1 MEEILYSKIT
11 NPTYENFIA
20 ICPYCDFKNIFN
32 RVTDLKDT
40 DPIGFKTVKCL
51 SEKCEK
57 SFNINGDL
65 VSPAYQMLIFDC
77 YDLLKEKKYSYC
89 ILNLAQA
96 FEVFFSLYLRIKLIY
111 KPFAIQRGKT
121 RVNEINELNKI
132 LNFLY
137 DAIKKYPYL
146 KIRNIFIN
154 TVLSNQSNN
163 SLEESNTF
171 IENIMNLTT
180 EPKKYLIKN
189 ISDKKLKS
197 LLIKLKNSKIHEL
210 RNKVVHK
217 DAYRPTLEEVEKAIN
232 KTREIVLGLSA
243 RLDAKYDDIN
253 WYLSR
258 V

>member
-1 MEEILYSKIT
+1 MEEILYSKII

-20 ICPYCDFKNIFN
+20 NCPYCDFINIFN
-32 RVTDLKDT
+32 RATDLKDT
-40 DPIGFKTVKCL
+40 NPIDFKTVKCL

-65 VSPAYQMLIFDC
+65 VSPSYQMLIFDC

-111 KPFAIQRGKT
+111 KPFAIQEQREET
-121 RVNEINELNKI
+121 SLNELNEI

-137 DAIKKYPYL
+137 DAIKNYPYL
-146 KIRNIFIN
+146 KIRNVFIN
-154 TVLSNQSNN
+154 TVLSNKSSN
-163 SLEESNTF
+163 SLKESKTF
-171 IENIMNLTT
+171 IENINKLTT
-180 EPKKYLIKN
+180 APKNNLIEN
-189 ISDKKLKS
+189 ISDKILKP

-232 KTREIVLGLSA
+232 ETREIVLCLSA
-243 RLDAKYDDIN
+243 ILDAKYDDIN
-253 WYLSR
+253 WYSSR

>member
-1 MEEILYSKIT
+1 MEEILYSKKT

-32 RVTDLKDT
+32 RATDLKDSN
-40 DPIGFKTVKCL
+40 PIGFKTVKCL

-121 RVNEINELNKI
+121 RGNELNEI
-132 LNFLY
+132 
-137 DAIKKYPYL
+137 IK
-146 KIRNIFIN
+146 
-154 TVLSNQSNN
+154 
-163 SLEESNTF
+163 
-171 IENIMNLTT
+171 NLTT
-180 EPKKYLIKN
+180 EPENNLIEN
-189 ISDKKLKS
+189 ISDKKLEP

-210 RNKVVHK
+210 RNEVVHK
-217 DAYRPTLEEVEKAIN
+217 YAYRPTLEEVEKAIN
-232 KTREIVLGLSA
+232 ETREIVLGLSA

>member
-1 MEEILYSKIT
+1 MEEILYSKKT

-32 RVTDLKDT
+32 RATDLKDT
-40 DPIGFKTVKCL
+40 NPIGFKTVKCL
-51 SEKCEK
+51 SEKCGK

-111 KPFAIQRGKT
+111 KPLAIQRGKT
-121 RVNEINELNKI
+121 RVNELNEIIK
-132 LNFLY
+132 FLY
-137 DAIKKYPYL
+137 EAIKKYPYL

-163 SLEESNTF
+163 SLEGSKTF
-171 IENIMNLTT
+171 IENIKNLTT
-180 EPKKYLIKN
+180 EPENNLIEN
-189 ISDKKLKS
+189 ISDKKLEP

-210 RNKVVHK
+210 RNEVVHK
-217 DAYRPTLEEVEKAIN
+217 YAYRPTLEEVEKAIN
-232 KTREIVLGLSA
+232 ETREIVLGLSA

>member
-20 ICPYCDFKNIFN
+20 ICPYCNFKNIFN

-40 DPIGFKTVKCL
+40 NPIDFRTVKCL

-65 VSPAYQMLIFDC
+65 VSPAHQMLIFDC

-111 KPFAIQRGKT
+111 KPFAIQREET
-121 RVNEINELNKI
+121 RLNELNEI
-132 LNFLY
+132 LNSLY
-137 DAIKKYPYL
+137 DAIKNYPYL

-154 TVLSNQSNN
+154 AVLSNQSNN
-163 SLEESNTF
+163 SLEESKTF
-171 IENIMNLTT
+171 IENITNLTT
-180 EPKKYLIKN
+180 EPKNDLIGN
-189 ISDKKLKS
+189 VSDKLLKP
-197 LLIKLKNSKIHEL
+197 LLIKLKNYKIHEL

-232 KTREIVLGLSA
+232 ETREIVLGLSA

>member
-40 DPIGFKTVKCL
+40 NPIDFRTVKCL
-51 SEKCEK
+51 SENCEK

-65 VSPAYQMLIFDC
+65 VSPAHQMLIFDC

-121 RVNEINELNKI
+121 KVNEINELNKI
-132 LNFLY
+132 IKFLY
-137 DAIKKYPYL
+137 DAIKDYPYL

-163 SLEESNTF
+163 SLEASNTF
-171 IENIMNLTT
+171 IENIKNLTT
-180 EPKKYLIKN
+180 EPKNNLIEN
-189 ISDKKLKS
+189 ITDKKLKP

-217 DAYRPTLEEVEKAIN
+217 YAYRPTLEEVEKTIN
-232 KTREIVLGLSA
+232 ETREIVLGLSA

>member
-1 MEEILYSKIT
+1 M
-11 NPTYENFIA
+11 
-20 ICPYCDFKNIFN
+20 
-32 RVTDLKDT
+32 
-40 DPIGFKTVKCL
+40 
-51 SEKCEK
+51 
-57 SFNINGDL
+57 
-65 VSPAYQMLIFDC
+65 
-77 YDLLKEKKYSYC
+77 
-89 ILNLAQA
+89 
-96 FEVFFSLYLRIKLIY
+96 
-111 KPFAIQRGKT
+111 
-121 RVNEINELNKI
+121 NEINELNKI

-137 DAIKKYPYL
+137 DAIKNYPYL

-171 IENIMNLTT
+171 IENIKNLTT
-180 EPKKYLIKN
+180 EPKKDLIKN

-197 LLIKLKNSKIHEL
+197 LLIELKNSKIHEL